1 MPYAYPYIRFS
12 SDAQKEGSSLLR
24 QTQAIQAYL
33 ADNPHLEVDTRL
45 NLEDLGK
52 SGFAGRHLEKGGAL
66 HLFLGKIKS
75 GEVEKGSVLII
86 EHFNRLSRLPLIKS
100 ITLFNEILASGVN
113 IVVLEDRQMF
123 TAENLTSIDYL
134 KAVLRFEVAHQESL
148 DKSNKGVDNWRLKK
162 EKLRNADDPEKARLE
177 FTKTVPLWL
186 CVNDGKICID
196 KDSATKIRLI
206 FELCSK
212 MNYGFMKIAK
222 HLNEQ
227 GISRLDNS
235 GRAWTFDI
243 VKRLVHN
250 RALIGEYQPRV
261 SVRKEGR
268 KRLEYIPSSEQ
279 PIPGVF
285 PVVIEPE
292 LFEEVQAKTQSRRV
306 GGGGRRADM
315 PNLFLKLLRCNEC
328 GGSIKHQRH
337 HNGYKEYRY
346 LKCFNSLYGHCVS
359 PGNRAWRYD
368 EFEAMFFEYA
378 GRLNLDE
385 IFSQADSEVQSVL
398 ADIASAEVLKA
409 KAEKKIAQITRQIYE
424 SETVSNTFNS
434 ILIKLEQDLK
444 DAVKEIR
451 AKHQLLGNLRGRD
464 IEQHKENLRNS
475 KGLVEQSQSVPELRD
490 KINAQLREILSSIS
504 VDFPS
509 RYASIAF
516 KNGVVREIHSGGV
529 FANLAPRAEGE
540 QREKDLAE
548 IYEWAS
554 LTDEERAKRYQEA
567 GVNIVPLELK
577 L

>member
-12 SDAQKEGSSLLR
+12 SDAQKDGSSLLR

-45 NLEDLGK
+45 NLEDLGL
-52 SGFAGRHLEKGGAL
+52 SGFEGRHLEKGGAL
-66 HLFLGKIKS
+66 HLFLEKIKS

-86 EHFNRLSRLPLIKS
+86 EHFNRLSRLPLIRS
-100 ITLFNEILASGVN
+100 ITLFNEILTSGVN
-113 IVVLEDRQMF
+113 IAVLEDRQVF

-148 DKSNKGVDNWRLKK
+148 YKSNKGIDNWRIKK
-162 EKLRNADDPEKARLE
+162 DRLRAADNPEQARIE

-186 CVNDGKICID
+186 CAQDGKIFID
-196 KDSATKIRLI
+196 EENAATVRLV
-206 FELCSK
+206 FEMCSK

-222 HLNEQ
+222 HLNAN
-227 GISRLDNS
+227 GISRLDKS

-250 RALIGEYQPRV
+250 RALIGEYQPRI

-279 PIPGVF
+279 PILGVF
-285 PVVIEPE
+285 PVVIDPN

-306 GGGGRRADM
+306 GGGGRRANM
-315 PNLFLKLLRCNEC
+315 PNLFIKLLRCNEC

-346 LKCFNSLYGHCVS
+346 LKCYNSLYGHCVS

-368 EFEAMFFEYA
+368 EFEKMFFEHA

-385 IFSQADSEVQSVL
+385 IFSQVDSEVQAVL
-398 ADIASAEVLKA
+398 ADIRSAEVLKA
-409 KAEKKIAQITRQIYE
+409 KAEKKIEQISQQIYE
-424 SETVSNTFNS
+424 SETVSDTINS
-434 ILIKLEQDLK
+434 ILIRLEKDLK
-444 DAVKEIR
+444 EAVER
-451 AKHQLLGNLRGRD
+451 LREKHQLLGSLRGRD
-464 IEQHKENLRNS
+464 IEQQKENLRNAQE
-475 KGLVEQSQSVPELRD
+475 LVEQSQSDPELRD

-504 VDFPS
+504 IDFPS
-509 RYASIAF
+509 KFASIKF
-516 KNGVVREIHSGGV
+516 KNGVVREIHTRGV
-529 FANLAPRAEGE
+529 FANLVPRAEGE
-540 QREKDLAE
+540 QRERDLAE
-548 IYEWAS
+548 IYGWAS

>member
-186 CVNDGKICID
+186 CVNDGKICVD
-196 KDSATKIRLI
+196 KDSATKIRLV

-222 HLNEQ
+222 YLNEQ

-243 VKRLVHN
+243 VKRLIHN

-285 PVVIEPE
+285 PVVIEPG

-306 GGGGRRADM
+306 SGGGRRADM

-409 KAEKKIAQITRQIYE
+409 KAEKKIEQITRQIYE

-444 DAVKEIR
+444 DAVEEIR

-475 KGLVEQSQSVPELRD
+475 KGLVEQSQSAPELRA

-504 VDFPS
+504 IDFPS
-509 RYASIAF
+509 RYASIVF